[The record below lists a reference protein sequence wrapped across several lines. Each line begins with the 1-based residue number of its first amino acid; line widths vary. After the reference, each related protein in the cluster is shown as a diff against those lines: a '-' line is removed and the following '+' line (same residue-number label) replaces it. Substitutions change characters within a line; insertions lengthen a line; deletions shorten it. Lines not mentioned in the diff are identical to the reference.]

1 MKCPSRTGRLFRR
14 TTLVA
19 ALMFSA
25 GAVSC
30 RTTPTDIHRWA
41 NTAQGPRK
49 LVAVLTH
56 EKFPLDLRVEAA
68 MTLVGMKPR
77 AGRRIGITDL
87 VDALNALSEGERAK
101 IVGGMVPLLDQ
112 EIRKAP
118 AGPAEARV
126 DTSVPYKDA
135 AYALLT
141 NEGTPLVTDKAMVEK
156 LRQSLT
162 EWAAADFAGRMD
174 DSSQSYGMEQLLRM
188 LGASGVRGLPAL
200 IKMDAPKIDRIC
212 DLVADL
218 GDPATKLEASKR
230 LTALAQE
237 VNSDKW
243 LASKRVALDAANKI
257 SSKVPITGAQ
267 FEKQLDQYQEEELL
281 RVFTSMKKIGGA
293 PVVDFL
299 LNYAGDKKASEKRRA
314 PALVALEGKIDK
326 TNKAQVDKILALAG
340 ADDTPDSVRDAA
352 LRIAGEMP
360 RKMVVDRLYAM
371 FDAKNWKIRW
381 VAAELIL
388 NMSDSTQI
396 EEFLGKLG
404 HVKTMSITEPLRY
417 GKLLGDLKGKA
428 DAVAV
433 LNNYTDPKFPASVRL
448 SALGYYYEG
457 GTSADLPKVAKY
469 SSDSM
474 KVPECLP
481 DEKECEWKCTVDQ
494 AGKQEEKAVTTVGEF
509 VDSCIK
515 PALSKRGAATAPTAG
530 GK

>member
-1 MKCPSRTGRLFRR
+1 MKCPSRTSRLFRR
-14 TTLVA
+14 TSLVA
-19 ALMFSA
+19 ALLLSV
-25 GAVSC
+25 GAISC
-30 RTTPTDIHRWA
+30 RTTPADVHRWA
-41 NTAQGPRK
+41 NTAQGPNK

-56 EKFPLDLRVEAA
+56 EKFPLDLRVDAA

-112 EIRKAP
+112 EIRKP
-118 AGPAEARV
+118 PSGPAEARV

-141 NEGTPLVTDKAMVEK
+141 NEGTPLVTDKTMVDK
-156 LRQSLT
+156 LHQALT
-162 EWAAADFAGRMD
+162 DWASADFAARMD

-188 LGASGVRGLPAL
+188 LGASGVRALPAL
-200 IKMDAPKIDRIC
+200 ITADAPKIDRIC
-212 DLVADL
+212 DLVSDL

-230 LTALAQE
+230 LTALAQD
-237 VNSDKW
+237 VNSDHW
-243 LASKRVALDAANKI
+243 LATHRAKLKAANQV
-257 SSKVPITGAQ
+257 SKQTVSDERL
-267 FEKQLDQYQEEELL
+267 EKQLSLYQEEELL

-299 LNYAGDKKASEKRRA
+299 LNYASDKKAPETRRA

-326 TNKAQVDKILALAG
+326 NNRSQVDKILALAG

-396 EEFLGKLG
+396 DEFMGKLG

-417 GKLLGDLKGKA
+417 GKLMGDMKGKA
-428 DAVAV
+428 DPVAL
-433 LNNYTDPKFPASVRL
+433 LNGYTDPKYPASVRL

-457 GTSADLPKVAKY
+457 GTAADLSKVAKY

-481 DEKECEWKCTVDQ
+481 EQKECEWKCTVDQ
-494 AGKQEEKAVTTVGEF
+494 GGKQEEKAVTTVGEF

-515 PALSKRGAATAPTAG
+515 PALSKRGASKAG

>member
-1 MKCPSRTGRLFRR
+1 MLSVG
-14 TTLVA
+14 A
-19 ALMFSA
+19 A
-25 GAVSC
+25 SC
-30 RTTPTDIHRWA
+30 RTTQTDVHRWA

-56 EKFPLDLRVEAA
+56 EKFPLDLRVEAG

-77 AGRRIGITDL
+77 AGRRVGITEL
-87 VDALNALSEGERAK
+87 VDALNALSESERAK
-101 IVGGMVPLLDQ
+101 IVSGMVPLLDQ
-112 EIRKAP
+112 EIRKP
-118 AGPAEARV
+118 PSGPAEARV
-126 DTSVPYKDA
+126 DTSIPFKDA

-141 NEGTPLVTDKAMVEK
+141 NEGTPLVTDKAMADK
-156 LRQSLT
+156 LRQALT
-162 EWAAADFAGRMD
+162 DWASADFAARMD

-188 LGASGVRGLPAL
+188 LGGNGVKALPSL
-200 IKMDAPKIDRIC
+200 IQMDAPKIDRIC

-243 LASKRVALDAANKI
+243 LASHRAKLKAANAA
-257 SSKVPITGAQ
+257 SKQNVSDDRL
-267 FEKQLDQYQEEELL
+267 EKQLEAYQEEELV

-299 LNYAGDKKASEKRRA
+299 LTYAGDKKASEKRRSA
-314 PALVALEGKIDK
+314 ALVALEGKIDK
-326 TNKAQVDKILALAG
+326 GNKAQVEKILALAG

-352 LRIAGEMP
+352 LRITGEMP
-360 RKMVVDRLYAM
+360 RKMVVDRLYGM

-396 EEFLGKLG
+396 DEFMSKLG

-417 GKLLGDLKGKA
+417 GKLMGDMKGKA
-428 DAVAV
+428 DPVAL
-433 LNNYTDPKFPASVRL
+433 LNGYMDAKYPAAVRL

-457 GTSADLPKVAKY
+457 GTAADVPKIARY
-469 SSDSM
+469 SSDSE

-481 DEKECEWKCTVDQ
+481 DQKECEWKCTTDQ
-494 AGKQEEKAVTTVGEF
+494 GGKQEEKAVGTVGEF
-509 VDSCIK
+509 VDACIK
-515 PALSKRGAATAPTAG
+515 PALAKRGASKAAVAG

>member
-1 MKCPSRTGRLFRR
+1 MNCPSRTGRLFRR

-19 ALMFSA
+19 ALILSA
-25 GAVSC
+25 SAVSC
-30 RTTPTDIHRWA
+30 RTTTSDVHRWA

-56 EKFPLDLRVEAA
+56 EKFPLDLRVEAG

-101 IVGGMVPLLDQ
+101 IVGGMVPLLEQ
-112 EIRKAP
+112 EIRKP
-118 AGPAEARV
+118 PSGPAEARV
-126 DTSVPYKDA
+126 DTSVPFKDA

-141 NEGTPLVTDKAMVEK
+141 NEGTPLVTDKTLQDK
-156 LRQSLT
+156 LREALT
-162 EWAAADFAGRMD
+162 TWASADFAARMD

-200 IKMDAPKIDRIC
+200 INADAPKIDRIC

-237 VNSDKW
+237 VNSEKW
-243 LASKRVALDAANKI
+243 LASRRVKLDAANKA
-257 SSKVPITGAQ
+257 SKINVSADR
-267 FEKQLDQYQEEELL
+267 FEKQLDQYPEEALL
-281 RVFTSMKKIGGA
+281 RVFTSMKKIGGP
-293 PVVDFL
+293 PVVEFL

-326 TNKAQVDKILALAG
+326 NNKAQVEKIMALAG

-388 NMSDSTQI
+388 NMSDNTQI
-396 EEFLGKLG
+396 DEFMGRLG

-417 GKLLGDLKGKA
+417 GKLMGDMKGKA
-428 DAVAV
+428 DAVAT
-433 LNNYTDPKFPASVRL
+433 LNGYTDSKYSAPVRL

-457 GTSADLPKVAKY
+457 GTAADLPKVARY
-469 SSDSM
+469 SGDSE
-474 KVPECLP
+474 KVPECGP
-481 DEKECEWKCTVDQ
+481 DQKECEWKCTVDQ
-494 AGKQEEKAVTTVGEF
+494 GGKQEEKAVTTVGEF
-509 VDSCIK
+509 VDACIK
-515 PALSKRGAATAPTAG
+515 PALSKRGAAKAPAG